1 MKKNFY
7 LMTAFCAIILS
18 ACSGDTDP
26 APTTEK
32 DRTAK
37 LEISLVG
44 TTTRATGTLPGDT
57 GEENKLNTIAVGV
70 FNSDGSTN
78 TIAEFDSDQLDAKS
92 AVINCTPSTGCTI
105 VVVANAPT
113 GHFAGVTTLSNFNAK
128 TVNLSQ
134 TNSGGVQVNTNLPM
148 SAQKT
153 GVNLTVEGPNT
164 VTLALSRLVSRIS
177 IADIKTAFDPS
188 GQYKDATFTATDI
201 FLYNA
206 KSTSTVNPATPVTTD
221 LISGEETGNEY
232 LKNALSNVPIPAIP
246 ADGYTTPYWFYT
258 FANDNTNSPTKLVIK
273 GKFDADGAGEGAA
286 VTVYYPVV
294 VNKNQVGTTITNND
308 GNVLG
313 QTGTITRNRAYKIGV
328 TIKGKGVA
336 SPADDIVPAEL
347 TIEVSVKN
355 WDLVINQNVVFD

>member
-7 LMTAFCAIILS
+7 LMTAFCAIIFS
-18 ACSGDTDP
+18 ACSADTDP

-57 GEENKLNTIAVGV
+57 GAENKLNTIAVGV
-70 FNSDGSTN
+70 FNSDGNTN
-78 TIAEFDSDQLDAKS
+78 TITEFTAPQVAAGKA
-92 AVINCTPSTGCTI
+92 AVNCLPAAGCTVI
-105 VVVANAPT
+105 AVANAPART
-113 GHFAGVTTLSNFNAK
+113 FAGVANKAAFIAK

-134 TNSGGVQVNTNLPM
+134 TISEGVQVNTNLPM
-148 SAQKT
+148 SAEQT
-153 GVNLTVEGPNT
+153 GVNLAVDVPTTVD
-164 VTLALSRLVSRIS
+164 LALSRLVSRIS

-206 KSTSTVNPATPVTTD
+206 KSVSTVNPGTPATSVE
-221 LISGEETGNEY
+221 ISGETAGNEY
-232 LKNALSNVPIPAIP
+232 LKNSLNQAI
-246 ADGYTTPYWFYT
+246 TSTPYETAYWFYT
-258 FANDNTNSPTKLVIK
+258 FANDDTSNPTKLVIK
-273 GKFDADGAGEGAA
+273 GKFDADGDGGGTA
-286 VTVYYPVV
+286 VSVYYPVV
-294 VNKNQVGTTITNND
+294 VNKNQVGTTITDKD

-336 SPADDIVPAEL
+336 DPAIDIVPAEL
-347 TIEVSVKN
+347 TINVSVKD

>member
-18 ACSGDTDP
+18 ACSADTDP

-44 TTTRATGTLPGDT
+44 STTRATGTLPDDT
-57 GEENKLNTIAVGV
+57 GKENKLNTVAVGV
-70 FNSDGSTN
+70 FNSNGSTN

-105 VVVANAPT
+105 VVVANAPS

-148 SAQKT
+148 SAQQT
-153 GVNLTVEGPNT
+153 LVDLTVAGPNT

-177 IADIKTAFDPS
+177 IADIKTAFDPI

-221 LISGEETGNEY
+221 LISGETAGNEY
-232 LKNALSNVPIPAIP
+232 LKNALSDVLISAG
-246 ADGYTTPYWFYT
+246 GYTTPYWFYT
-258 FANDNTNSPTKLVIK
+258 FANDDTSSPTKLVIK
-273 GKFDADGAGEGAA
+273 GTFDADGAGGGAA
-286 VTVYYPVV
+286 VSVYYPVV
-294 VNKNQVGTTITNND
+294 VNKNQVGTTITDKD

-336 SPADDIVPAEL
+336 NPAIDIVPAEL
-347 TIEVSVKN
+347 TINVSVKD

>member
-7 LMTAFCAIILS
+7 LMTALCAIILS
-18 ACSGDTDP
+18 ACSADTDP
-26 APTTEK
+26 APKTEK
-32 DRTAK
+32 EKSAK
-37 LEISLVG
+37 LELNLVG
-44 TTTRATGTLPGDT
+44 TTTRATGPLPGDT
-57 GEENKLNTIAVGV
+57 GAENDLNTIAVGV

-78 TIAEFDSDQLDAKS
+78 TITEFDSNQLTAKS

-105 VVVANAPT
+105 VVVANAPS

-148 SAQKT
+148 SAQQT
-153 GVNLTVEGPNT
+153 GVDLTVAGPNT

-206 KSTSTVNPATPVTTD
+206 KSVSTVDPGTPATSAE
-221 LISGEETGNEY
+221 ISGETAGNEY
-232 LKNALSNVPIPAIP
+232 LKNSLNQAI
-246 ADGYTTPYWFYT
+246 TSTPYETAYWFYA
-258 FANDNTNSPTKLVIK
+258 FANSSVARTKLVIK
-273 GKFDADGAGEGAA
+273 GMFDADGAGGGAA
-286 VTVYYPVV
+286 VPVYYPVV
-294 VNKNQVGTTITNND
+294 VNKNQVGTTITDND

-347 TIEVSVKN
+347 TINVSVKD